1 MHIACIPAY
10 NEERTI
16 YDVTK
21 RCLNYVDKVI
31 VCDDGSTDNT
41 IKKAK
46 DAGAIVINHEKNL
59 GKGTALKSLFDY
71 AKTIDTEIM
80 ITIDGDGQFLPE
92 QIEILMKPIIEQKA
106 DVVIGYRFNDNT
118 EMPKYRKFGN
128 KILDKITNI
137 ATDSPFRDTQSG
149 FRAYSKKAIEVIKFT
164 ADGFGAD
171 SEILVDASKKDLQI
185 SQVPVTVIYDTG
197 GKTSTKNPISH
208 SGNVIVTL
216 IELIALRYPL
226 RYLGIPGFLLI
237 IIGIISSTY
246 VLSVF
251 NETRYFSIPLTLMSL
266 GFMVI
271 GLILFMISIILFSIT
286 QTSKRSM

>member
-1 MHIACIPAY
+1 MYIACIPTY

-16 YDVTK
+16 YDITK

-46 DAGAIVINHEKNL
+46 DAGAIVISHKKNL

-92 QIEILMKPIIEQKA
+92 QIETLMKPIIEQKV

-118 EMPKYRKFGN
+118 EMPKYREFGN
-128 KILDKITNI
+128 KMLDKITNM
-137 ATDSPFRDTQSG
+137 ATDSQFRDTQSG

-164 ADGFGAD
+164 TDGFGVD
-171 SEILVDASKKDLQI
+171 SEILVDASKKGLQI

-197 GKTSTKNPISH
+197 GKTSSKNPISH

-216 IELIALRYPL
+216 IELIALRRPL

-237 IIGIISSTY
+237 MIGIASSTH

-271 GLILFMISIILFSIT
+271 GLILFMISIILFSIV
-286 QTSKRSM
+286 QTSKRST